1 MAKTLNEIL
10 INVIIFLNILDYEV
24 RALPGK
30 VGISSTVNTDRIQIT
45 RQNAKIY
52 CSCPESKKFL
62 KLSPFWLSAANSC
75 QPDSSWFQNSWF
87 LDLKTLCLWAI
98 KTLCTSRHQSTEDD
112 QTLML
117 CKGMSSW
124 SWREGPPLTHSWTK
138 SRFHRRDPQTWTRL
152 FLVTIAILQ
161 FNQQAS
167 LQHWSGVLDIN
178 NITTC

>member
-87 LDLKTLCLWAI
+87 LDLKTLCLLAI
-98 KTLCTSRHQSTEDD
+98 KTWNIKNYHDENHCV
-112 QTLML
+112 
-117 CKGMSSW
+117 GF
-124 SWREGPPLTHSWTK
+124 GGNWTAEPWIQNPGLK
-138 SRFHRRDPQTWTRL
+138 K
-152 FLVTIAILQ
+152 
-161 FNQQAS
+161 
-167 LQHWSGVLDIN
+167 LDYV
-178 NITTC
+178 

>member
-75 QPDSSWFQNSWF
+75 QPDSSWFQNSWV

-98 KTLCTSRHQSTEDD
+98 KTWNIKNYHDENHCV
-112 QTLML
+112 
-117 CKGMSSW
+117 GF
-124 SWREGPPLTHSWTK
+124 GGNWTAEPWIQNPGLK
-138 SRFHRRDPQTWTRL
+138 K
-152 FLVTIAILQ
+152 
-161 FNQQAS
+161 
-167 LQHWSGVLDIN
+167 LDYV
-178 NITTC
+178 